1 MGSIDRLKLVKHKD
15 GVSNHDWDLVN
26 AKLIDMAIFVLNWAE
41 EHKLPVVFTSII
53 RPKLPVS
60 KSNTH
65 AEGRAFDISVRGW
78 TTDAIDD
85 LLADAR
91 IFLKSIGA
99 MAYRDGKLISVPA
112 VYHHEVKDGVDYG
125 AHFHFQ
131 VRP

>member
-1 MGSIDRLKLVKHKD
+1 MNKVDRLKQAKHKV

-26 AKLIDMAIFVLNWAE
+26 PKLIDAAIFVLDWAAE
-41 EHKLPVVFTSII
+41 YKLPVVFTSII
-53 RPKLPVS
+53 REKLPVS

-78 TTDAIDD
+78 TTDHIDD
-85 LLADAR
+85 LLADSR
-91 IFLKSIGA
+91 TFLKNIGA
-99 MAYRDGKLISVPA
+99 LAYREGKLISTPA